1 MAITAAELA
10 DINALLAQ
18 NFEPQVT
25 QRRWLFKRSVNLM
38 PVTAA
43 SNNCGQ
49 IVAGVIRRVS
59 KIAADDDCGV
69 I

>member
-10 DINALLAQ
+10 EVNVVFVQ

-25 QRRWLFKRSVNLM
+25 QRRWLFRRSVNLM
-38 PVTAA
+38 PVPAA
-43 SNNCGQ
+43 SHNCGQ
-49 IVAGVIRRVS
+49 IAAGMIRRVS
-59 KIAADDDCGV
+59 KIAADDNCGV